1 MQYWRKNSSL
11 FCFLSLF
18 ILVVFF
24 FFSSFFFETLPL
36 SKKANVYY
44 RVKTAY
50 DSHTLTKKDQ
60 TDGGV
65 I

>member
-1 MQYWRKNSSL
+1 MGAKTLL
-11 FCFLSLF
+11 FFVFYPFLFLLF
-18 ILVVFF
+18 LFF
-24 FFSSFFFETLPL
+24 FFFFFETLPL